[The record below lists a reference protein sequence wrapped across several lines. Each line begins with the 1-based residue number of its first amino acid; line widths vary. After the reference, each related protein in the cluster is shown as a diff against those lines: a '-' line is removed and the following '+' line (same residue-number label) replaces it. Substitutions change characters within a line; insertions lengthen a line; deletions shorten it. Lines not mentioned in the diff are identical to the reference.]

1 MNVQKP
7 VYFQASFT
15 TTESHDV
22 ASNALIEK
30 SVLVFISLIHSEI
43 RPRCGTNEPYHW
55 QNTHNELATYD
66 RKSQV
71 NDHSMSG
78 AEDRE
83 DFVSTFHYNRRKVPF
98 ASLHMCSGQPGPMYP
113 FHPLSVLW

>member
-1 MNVQKP
+1 MNIQKP
-7 VYFQASFT
+7 VYFQASVT

-43 RPRCGTNEPYHW
+43 RPRHGTNEPYHW
-55 QNTHNELATYD
+55 QNTRNELATHD
-66 RKSQV
+66 RRSQV
-71 NDHSMSG
+71 NDHGTSG

-83 DFVSTFHYNRRKVPF
+83 GFVSTLHYNKRKVPF
-98 ASLHMCSGQPGPMYP
+98 ASLH
-113 FHPLSVLW
+113 

>member
-1 MNVQKP
+1 
-7 VYFQASFT
+7 
-15 TTESHDV
+15 V

-43 RPRCGTNEPYHW
+43 RRPRHDTNEPYHW
-55 QNTHNELATYD
+55 QNTRNELATHD

-71 NDHSMSG
+71 NGHGMSG

-83 DFVSTFHYNRRKVPF
+83 GFVSMLHYNRRKVPF
-98 ASLHMCSGQPGPMYP
+98 ASSHMRSGQPGPMYP
-113 FHPLSVLW
+113 FHSLSVLL